1 MPRPS
6 RCRRVCAEPVF
17 RAFNVDENEKEPITL
32 FVDEFEVIRL
42 VDFEKRT
49 HEQCARQMLIS
60 RTTVTEIYEKARY
73 KIADALVNG
82 KPLLIAGGHYQ
93 VCRGEGAQNCPGHC
107 RCRHRNQSLMNLST
121 EKGNIM
127 KIAVPVKNENIYQHF
142 GMAAAFKIYTIEN
155 QQIVSTE
162 VVETNGRGH
171 GAILDLLLNNQVNCV
186 ICGGIGE
193 GAIANLKQVGI
204 ELVAGITAQ
213 SDEAVKAYLAGNL
226 QSDLQAACDK
236 SLHHGQ
242 GQGHG
247 HGHCGGDQCGSHCD
261 HQDHTHDHCHCQKH

>member
-93 VCRGEGAQNCPGHC
+93 VCRGEGAQNCPGHG
-107 RCRHRNQSLMNLST
+107 RCQRRN
-121 EKGNIM
+121 
-127 KIAVPVKNENIYQHF
+127 
-142 GMAAAFKIYTIEN
+142 
-155 QQIVSTE
+155 
-162 VVETNGRGH
+162 
-171 GAILDLLLNNQVNCV
+171 
-186 ICGGIGE
+186 
-193 GAIANLKQVGI
+193 
-204 ELVAGITAQ
+204 
-213 SDEAVKAYLAGNL
+213 
-226 QSDLQAACDK
+226 
-236 SLHHGQ
+236 
-242 GQGHG
+242 
-247 HGHCGGDQCGSHCD
+247 
-261 HQDHTHDHCHCQKH
+261 

>member
-6 RCRRVCAEPVF
+6 RCRRVCQEPIY
-17 RAFNVDENEKEPITL
+17 RAFNIDQNDNDPITL

-49 HEQCARQMLIS
+49 HEQCAQQMMIS

-82 KPLLIAGGHYQ
+82 KPVLIVGGHYR
-93 VCRGEGAQNCPGHC
+93 VCQGESAKNCPG
-107 RCRHRNQSLMNLST
+107 RCRYKHRKVSQMNSSD
-121 EKGNIM
+121 KGSIM

-162 VVETNGRGH
+162 IVQTNGRGH
-171 GAILDLLLNNQVNCV
+171 GAMLDLLLNHQVNCV

-193 GAIANLKQVGI
+193 GAIENLKQVGI
-204 ELVAGITAQ
+204 TLIAGINAQ
-213 SDEAVKAYLAGNL
+213 SDEAVEAYLAGTL
-226 QSDLQAACDK
+226 QSNLQAACDK
-236 SLHHGQ
+236 SVHR
-242 GQGHG
+242 GQGHC
-247 HGHCGGDQCGSHCD
+247 HCSGDQCGSHCD

>member
-1 MPRPS
+1 
-6 RCRRVCAEPVF
+6 
-17 RAFNVDENEKEPITL
+17 
-32 FVDEFEVIRL
+32 
-42 VDFEKRT
+42 
-49 HEQCARQMLIS
+49 
-60 RTTVTEIYEKARY
+60 
-73 KIADALVNG
+73 
-82 KPLLIAGGHYQ
+82 
-93 VCRGEGAQNCPGHC
+93 
-107 RCRHRNQSLMNLST
+107 MNLST

-171 GAILDLLLNNQVNCV
+171 GAMLDLLLNNQVNCV

-193 GAIANLKQVGI
+193 GAIANLTQVGI

-236 SLHHGQ
+236 SLHHSQ

-247 HGHCGGDQCGSHCD
+247 HCHCGGDQCGCHGDSEA
-261 HQDHTHDHCHCQKH
+261 QDHGHCHCQNR

>member
-6 RCRRVCAEPVF
+6 RCRRVCAEPIF
-17 RAFNVDENEKEPITL
+17 RAFNVDQNEKDPVKL
-32 FVDEFEVIRL
+32 YVDEFEVIRL

-82 KPLLIAGGHYQ
+82 KPLLIAGGHYK
-93 VCRGEGAQNCPGHC
+93 VCRGEGAQNCPGHGC
-107 RCRHRNQSLMNLST
+107 CQRRNQFHMNLT
-121 EKGNIM
+121 IKENTM
-127 KIAVPVKNENIYQHF
+127 KIAVPVKNDNIYQHF
-142 GMAAAFKIYTIEN
+142 GMSAAFKIYTIEN
-155 QQIVSTE
+155 QAIVSTE

-171 GAILDLLLNNQVNCV
+171 GAMLDLLLNHQVNCV

-193 GAIANLKQVGI
+193 GAIENLKQVGI
-204 ELVAGITAQ
+204 ELVAGINAQ
-213 SDEAVKAYLAGNL
+213 SDEAVKAYLARNL

-242 GQGHG
+242 GRG
-247 HGHCGGDQCGSHCD
+247 HGHCGGDQCGSDCD
-261 HQDHTHDHCHCQKH
+261 CQGHAHQHCHCQNH